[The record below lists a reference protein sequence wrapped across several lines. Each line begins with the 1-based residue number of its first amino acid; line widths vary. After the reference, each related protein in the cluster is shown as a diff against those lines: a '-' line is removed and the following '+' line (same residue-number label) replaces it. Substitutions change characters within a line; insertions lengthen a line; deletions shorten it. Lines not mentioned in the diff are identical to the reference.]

1 MKILIPIILLV
12 FSITAFTQK
21 KDEIKPLEIKT
32 NLLITDSK
40 NLFANDVKQ
49 EDLKVFEDGVEQKI
63 TYFAKKTSA
72 NVGFVVDNTGS
83 MRTQLEIILDTGNLV
98 AANLSD
104 TDSAFV
110 VRFVDSSKIT
120 VEQDWTSN
128 KMLLKRAFAGMY
140 VEGGASAVADAVYL
154 AAEKLNEKKKD
165 ETTKNIIVLISDCD
179 DRDSFYKQKQVIE
192 ILKKSNVQVLVLA
205 FFDALTPEYTISANS
220 KQNAQNLANIFA
232 VETNGSVFLLKYSK
246 KDKEQL
252 IDTIKKVVYEIRS
265 QYEIG
270 YTSTNLKQ
278 KDVERKI
285 VVEVA
290 NDSKG
295 EKRLVF
301 MRDKIVLPKN

>member
-21 KDEIKPLEIKT
+21 KDEIKSIEIKT

-40 NLFANDVKQ
+40 NLFVNDVKQ

-83 MRTQLEIILDTGNLV
+83 MRSQLETILDTGNLV
-98 AANLSD
+98 AANLFD
-104 TDSAFV
+104 TDSAFI
-110 VRFVDSSKIT
+110 VRFVSSSKINM
-120 VEQDWTSN
+120 EQNWTSD
-128 KMLLKRAFAGMY
+128 KTLLKRTFANLY
-140 VEGGASAVADAVYL
+140 VEGGSSAVIDAVYL
-154 AAEKLNEKKKD
+154 AADKFSEKKKE
-165 ETTKNIIVLISDCD
+165 ETAKNIIILISDCD
-179 DRDSFYKQKQVIE
+179 ERDSFYKEKQVLE
-192 ILKKSNVQVLVLA
+192 MLKKNNVQVLVLA
-205 FFDALTPEYTISANS
+205 FTSALTSNDKTQAETFANTLS
-220 KQNAQNLANIFA
+220 NQTGGLSFFPK
-232 VETNGSVFLLKYSK
+232 SSK

-270 YTSTNLKQ
+270 YTSTNPKQ
-278 KDVERKI
+278 KDAERKI

-295 EKRLVF
+295 EKRQVF